1 MGVSLTAHFKLR
13 MVSFYR
19 CSWEN
24 LETRRNRCSF
34 SESVRILFIHQN
46 FPGQYVHIIRR
57 LAQQG
62 QHHLVA
68 LGINELDRARGI
80 PEGLNHFRYRVD
92 RGNTDGLHPLLMET
106 ESKIIRAEGCACAAE
121 QLKAQGFTPD
131 LICAHPGWGEPLF
144 LKAIWPDTPLLCY
157 QEFFY
162 NEFGFDT
169 NFDLEFEANRSWKEQ
184 AKLAMKNAYL
194 HLTLEQADWNVS
206 PTHFQASSFPKHWRQ
221 KISVIHDGVDLHY
234 ARPNSSPAP
243 LKLPDGTVLEKG
255 QPIVT
260 FVNRCLEPYRGCH
273 TFIRAIPELQ
283 RLYPEARLVIVGK
296 TKGVSY
302 GAACPDG
309 EWMDHFLAE
318 IKGRYDHSR
327 VHFTGKLPYS
337 QFIPLLQL
345 SACHVYLT
353 YPFVMSW
360 SLLEAMGCGCAVV
373 GSDTAPVREVVRHGQ
388 NGLLVDFFSPNDLA
402 AAVVE
407 MLKDPD
413 RAAAFG
419 VSARETVERTYELN
433 ACVTRQLALM
443 DLVASRSLMG

>member
-1 MGVSLTAHFKLR
+1 
-13 MVSFYR
+13 MVR
-19 CSWEN
+19 
-24 LETRRNRCSF
+24 
-34 SESVRILFIHQN
+34 
-46 FPGQYVHIIRR
+46 
-57 LAQQG
+57 
-62 QHHLVA
+62 
-68 LGINELDRARGI
+68 
-80 PEGLNHFRYRVD
+80 
-92 RGNTDGLHPLLMET
+92 
-106 ESKIIRAEGCACAAE
+106 
-121 QLKAQGFTPD
+121 
-131 LICAHPGWGEPLF
+131 LF

-194 HLTLEQADWNVS
+194 HLTFEQADWNIS

-283 RLYPEARLVIVGK
+283 RLHPEAQLVIVGK

-302 GAACPDG
+302 GAVCPDG
-309 EWMDHFLAE
+309 EWGDRFLAE
-318 IKGRYDHSR
+318 IEGQYDPSR
-327 VHFTGKLPYS
+327 VHFTGALPYV
-337 QFIPLLQL
+337 QFISQLQL

-373 GSDTAPVREVVRHGQ
+373 GSDTAPVREVIRHGQ
-388 NGLLVDFFSPNDLA
+388 NGVLVDFFSPADLA
-402 AAVVE
+402 AAVAE
-407 MLKDPD
+407 LLKDPE

-419 VSARETVERTYELN
+419 VAARETVERTYELN

-443 DLVASRSLMG
+443 DLVASQNIIA

>member
-1 MGVSLTAHFKLR
+1 M
-13 MVSFYR
+13 
-19 CSWEN
+19 
-24 LETRRNRCSF
+24 
-34 SESVRILFIHQN
+34 RILFIHQN
-46 FPGQYVHIIRR
+46 FPGQYVHIIQR

-62 QHHLVA
+62 QHQLVA
-68 LGINELDRARGI
+68 LGINPLDRERGI
-80 PEGLNHFRYRVD
+80 PKSLNHFRYGLD
-92 RGNTDGLHPLLMET
+92 RGNAEGVHPFVVET
-106 ESKIIRAEGCACAAE
+106 ETKVIRAEGCARAAE
-121 QLKAQGFTPD
+121 QLKAKGFTPD

-144 LKAIWPDTPLLCY
+144 LKAIWPDSPLLCY

-162 NEFGFDT
+162 NEFGFDS
-169 NFDLEFEANRSWKEQ
+169 NFDPEFQDDRRWQEQ
-184 AKLAMKNAYL
+184 AKLTMKNAYL
-194 HLTLEQADWNVS
+194 HLTLEQADWNIS
-206 PTHFQASSFPKHWRQ
+206 PTHFQASSFPEHWRR
-221 KISVIHDGVDLHY
+221 KISVIHDGVDLQQ

-243 LKLPDGTVLEKG
+243 LTLSDGTVLEKG

-260 FVNRCLEPYRGCH
+260 FVNRTLEPYRGCH

-283 RLYPEARLVIVGK
+283 RLQPEARLVLVGD

-302 GAACPDG
+302 GASCPDG
-309 EWMDHFLAE
+309 QWRDQFLKE
-318 IKGRYDHSR
+318 IEGQYDPSR
-327 VHFTGKLPYS
+327 VHFTGTLPYE

-373 GSDTAPVREVVRHGQ
+373 GSDTAPVREVIRHGQ
-388 NGLLVDFFSPNDLA
+388 NGVLVNFFSPTDLA

-407 MLKDPD
+407 MLNDPD

-433 ACVTRQLALM
+433 ACVTRQLGLM